1 MRRRKA
7 ISLLSL
13 LAGGTALEFSGVLT
27 GCNEPERSPGILK
40 TEDIELLDQVGD
52 VLLPPTPGT
61 PGAAAARVGDYIQ
74 TIVTD
79 CFHKK
84 DQDFFLAGI
93 TRLRKTIRL
102 KAGKSFEQ
110 LPDPEKQRM
119 ILLLDEQAAT
129 YKPAKPEDPPR
140 HYYAT
145 IKGLIITGYFTSEA
159 GATKALRY
167 VPVPGKF
174 SGDIPF
180 KAGDKAFV

>member
-1 MRRRKA
+1 MHRRKA

-13 LAGGTALEFSGVLT
+13 LAGGTAFGFSGMLT
-27 GCNEPERSPGILK
+27 GCNKPERSTGILK
-40 TEDIELLDQVGD
+40 KEDIKLLDQVGD
-52 VLLPPTPGT
+52 ALLPATPGV

-74 TIVTD
+74 SIVTD

-84 DQDFFLAGI
+84 DQDFFLAGM
-93 TRLRKTIRL
+93 TRLRETIHQ

-110 LPDPEKQRM
+110 LPDAEKQQM
-119 ILLLDEQAAT
+119 ILFLDEQATT
-129 YKPAKPEDPPR
+129 YKPAKPEDPQR

-180 KAGDKAFV
+180 KPGDKAFV